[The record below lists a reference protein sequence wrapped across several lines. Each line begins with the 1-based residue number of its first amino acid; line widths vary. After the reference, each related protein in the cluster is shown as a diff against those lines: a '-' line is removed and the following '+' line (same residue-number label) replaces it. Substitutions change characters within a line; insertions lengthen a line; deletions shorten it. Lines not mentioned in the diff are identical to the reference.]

1 MTDRFTTSPLPDPL
15 RELARL
21 YGVELRYVSAAGET
35 VDARE
40 STLLPILRTLGASV
54 TNAIDAPAAIA
65 ARRTEIAGR
74 VLEPTIVLWET
85 DPARVLLRVP
95 EGATGTVTARLV
107 CEDGH
112 QSTWTGSLEDLSI
125 RGITS
130 DAGSRQVRRALT
142 FPSPPS
148 IGYHQL
154 DVTVGATTWTSHL
167 LCAPEKSFL
176 PADPAHKS
184 WGLFLPLYALRTE
197 RDWGVGDFG
206 DLRKFLD
213 WTTSLGGE
221 LVATLPLL
229 AAFLGEQPYEY
240 SPYSPASRLFWNELF
255 IDVSAIPEYAG
266 SSAARALVESAP
278 FKEAAAT
285 LRSGDLVDYAA
296 AMTLKRSVLE
306 ILGRELLASDG
317 PRRKAFEA
325 ALVARPELRDYAE
338 FRAVCERRGAS
349 WWTWPEP
356 LRSGTVAES
365 DFDPAAR
372 DYHAYVQWIA
382 DEQLAS
388 FAEHAG
394 KTGPGLYLDVP
405 LGVNSDGYDVWRM
418 RDSFAVDMSAGAPPD
433 PFFPGGQCWGFPP
446 LHPRRLAETG
456 YAYFRDVIRHHCRH
470 AGIVRLDHIMG
481 LTRLY
486 WIPHGVSAKEG
497 IYVRY
502 GLEPFMAILCIESQR
517 SRTVLVGEDLG
528 TVPPEIPAAMR
539 RHKVHQM
546 YVAQFSIDPKGDTT
560 LTLPPATAYANVNS
574 HDMPPFAAF
583 WNGTDIEE
591 RVALN
596 ILDAEQAE
604 ESRVWRAT
612 MRESLLKEL
621 RANGHLG
628 KNEEHV
634 SQVFRGL
641 LRAVASGEAP
651 VLLVN
656 LEDLWQETA
665 PQNVPGTWRECPNW
679 RRKAKLTLEEI
690 GKAGSIGQTLRE
702 LGASS

>member
-1 MTDRFTTSPLPDPL
+1 MLPDSL
-15 RELARL
+15 RDLARL

-40 STLLPILRTLGASV
+40 SSLLPILRTLGANVAS
-54 TNAIDAPAAIA
+54 AADAPAAIA
-65 ARRTEIAGR
+65 ARRAELAGC
-74 VLEPTIVLWET
+74 VLEPTRVLWET
-85 DPARVLLRVP
+85 EPARIPLRAA
-95 EGATGTVTARLV
+95 ENATGTVSARLV
-107 CEDGH
+107 CEDGS
-112 QSTWTGSLEDLSI
+112 QSNWTRSLEDLSV

-130 DAGSRQVRRALT
+130 EAGARQVFRELT
-142 FPSPPS
+142 FPSRPAT
-148 IGYHQL
+148 GYHRL
-154 DVTVGATTWTSHL
+154 DVTVGAKTWTCHL
-167 LCAPEKSFL
+167 LCAPEASYL
-176 PADPAHKS
+176 PVDPARKS
-184 WGLFLPLYALRTE
+184 WGLFLPLYALRSET
-197 RDWGVGDFG
+197 DWGIGDFG
-206 DLRKFLD
+206 DLRRFLD
-213 WTTSLGGE
+213 WTAGLGGE

-229 AAFLGEQPYEY
+229 AAFLGEQPFEY

-255 IDVSAIPEYAG
+255 LDVTAIPEYAG
-266 SSAARALVESAP
+266 SAAARALAESPA
-278 FKEAAAT
+278 FRETVAQLGK
-285 LRSGDLVDYAA
+285 DDFVDYAA
-296 AMTLKRSVLE
+296 AMRLKRSVLE
-306 ILGRELLASDG
+306 ILCRELLASDG
-317 PRRKAFEA
+317 PRRAAFEA
-325 ALVARPELRDYAE
+325 TLAERPELRDYAE

-356 LRSGTVAES
+356 LRSGTVAEG
-365 DFDPAAR
+365 DYDPAAR
-372 DYHAYVQWIA
+372 DYHAYAQWIA
-382 DEQLAS
+382 DEQLAA

-418 RDSFAVDMSAGAPPD
+418 RESFAVDMSAGAPPD

-502 GLEPFMAILCIESQR
+502 GLEHFMAILCIESHR
-517 SRTVLVGEDLG
+517 HRTVLVGEDLG

-546 YVAQFSIDPKGDTT
+546 YVAQFSIDPKSEET
-560 LTLPPATAYANVNS
+560 LVLPPATAYANVNS

-583 WNGTDIEE
+583 WSGTDIEE

-596 ILDAEQAE
+596 ILDAKQAE
-604 ESRVWRAT
+604 ESRVWRAS
-612 MRESLLKEL
+612 MRESLLEGL
-621 RANGHLG
+621 RAAGCLG
-628 KNEEHV
+628 ERDEHV
-634 SQVFRGL
+634 SQVFAAL
-641 LRAVASGEAP
+641 LRAVASGDAP

-679 RRKAKLTLEEI
+679 RRKARMTLEEI
-690 GKAGSIGQTLRE
+690 GKSRAFAEALRE
-702 LGASS
+702 LDGLVRSAR